1 MPETKDKQ
9 TRLQVG
15 AELNPIAGKKPVGIF
30 MAAVALVGFAIITYR
45 LFFYVF
51 EYDPKYYTVDYGN
64 FNVLSYFTI
73 QSNIFAYLYFL
84 CAGLAILGVKKARR
98 FGFNG
103 TVGALVTVY
112 VLVAGLVYNAGFPLG
127 MTPPL
132 TWDTPAHAMNSF
144 MQCYYHM
151 FMPVVTVALWCFPFT
166 NEKLGK
172 KTALLAGVYPLAYSI
187 FSMVRGPLMEPT
199 YYPYPFYNPDFIWG
213 TFAGDKPM
221 NVVGAYGLIAVLL
234 VFGIGV
240 FIAVAAL
247 VVRIHNKRIEH

>member
-98 FGFNG
+98 FDFNG

-112 VLVAGLVYNAGFPLG
+112 CPDRAVYE
-127 MTPPL
+127 
-132 TWDTPAHAMNSF
+132 
-144 MQCYYHM
+144 Q
-151 FMPVVTVALWCFPFT
+151 ALD
-166 NEKLGK
+166 LIRK
-172 KTALLAGVYPLAYSI
+172 K
-187 FSMVRGPLMEPT
+187 
-199 YYPYPFYNPDFIWG
+199 
-213 TFAGDKPM
+213 
-221 NVVGAYGLIAVLL
+221 
-234 VFGIGV
+234 
-240 FIAVAAL
+240 AAL
-247 VVRIHNKRIEH
+247 S